1 MADDFHVQELF
12 QQSNFEAVDRRR
24 YPEVLEA
31 GVAQNG
37 MSTDEV
43 LAVAHD
49 VGLWAI
55 CRFGIFRADLRG
67 MFKKR
72 IEVDNL
78 IPYSQIVSVG
88 MEPSGPHTQQ
98 VVIHGSGARKL
109 AQINFSA
116 AGPART
122 IEGAAA
128 HCARIQQIAE
138 GARLQAHRPHAT
150 RASADPAAP

>member
-1 MADDFHVQELF
+1 MAHDFHMQQLF
-12 QQSNFEAVDRRR
+12 QESNFEAADRDR
-24 YPEVLEA
+24 YPAVLEA
-31 GVAQNG
+31 GVTQNG
-37 MSTDEV
+37 ISTDDV

-49 VGLWAI
+49 LRSGLWAI
-55 CRFGIFRADLRG
+55 CTTGVFRADLRG

-72 IEVDNL
+72 IEVDDL
-78 IPYSQIVSVG
+78 IPYLQVVSVG
-88 MEPSGPHTQQ
+88 MEPSGPHTQK
-98 VVIHGSGARKL
+98 VVIYGSGGRKL

-138 GARLQAHRPHAT
+138 GARRQAQ
-150 RASADPAAP
+150 

>member
-12 QQSNFEAVDRRR
+12 QVSNFEAADRRR
-24 YPEVLEA
+24 YPEVLEV
-31 GVAQNG
+31 GVAQND
-37 MSTDEV
+37 MSTDDV

-55 CRFGIFRADLRG
+55 CRTGLFRADLRG

-72 IEVDNL
+72 IEVGGL

-88 MEPSGPHTQQ
+88 IAPSGPHTQK
-98 VVIHGSGARKL
+98 VVIYGSSSKKL
-109 AQINFSA
+109 AQINFTA

-128 HCARIQQIAE
+128 HCVRIQQIVE
-138 GARLQAHRPHAT
+138 GARRQAQ
-150 RASADPAAP
+150 

>member
-1 MADDFHVQELF
+1 MQQLF
-12 QQSNFEAVDRRR
+12 QESNFEAADRDR
-24 YPEVLEA
+24 YPAVLEA
-31 GVAQNG
+31 GVTQNG
-37 MSTDEV
+37 ISTDDV

-49 VGLWAI
+49 LRSGLWAI
-55 CRFGIFRADLRG
+55 CTTGVFRADLRG

-72 IEVDNL
+72 IEVDDL
-78 IPYSQIVSVG
+78 IPYLQVVSVG
-88 MEPSGPHTQQ
+88 MEPSGPHTQK
-98 VVIHGSGARKL
+98 VVIYGSGGRKL

-138 GARLQAHRPHAT
+138 GARRQAQ
-150 RASADPAAP
+150 

>member
-12 QQSNFEAVDRRR
+12 RASNFEVADRHR

-31 GVAQNG
+31 GAAQNN
-37 MSTDEV
+37 MSTNDV

-55 CRFGIFRADLRG
+55 CRAGIFRAGLRG

-72 IEVDNL
+72 IEVDDL
-78 IPYSQIVSVG
+78 TPYSLIVSIG
-88 MEPSGPHTQQ
+88 IEPSGPHTRK
-98 VVIHGSGARKL
+98 VVIHGLGGKKL
-109 AQINFSA
+109 AQINFTA

-122 IEGAAA
+122 VDGAAA

-138 GARLQAHRPHAT
+138 GARRQAQ
-150 RASADPAAP
+150 